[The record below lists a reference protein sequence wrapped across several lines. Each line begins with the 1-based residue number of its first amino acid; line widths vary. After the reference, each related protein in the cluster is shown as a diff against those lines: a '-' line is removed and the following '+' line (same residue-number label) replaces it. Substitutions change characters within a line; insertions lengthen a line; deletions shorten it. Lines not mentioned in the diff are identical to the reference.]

1 MLTQLNAL
9 LWGKGMTLALIVSAL
24 FFTRL
29 VPFGQLGKGFR
40 KVLGDHAGR
49 DAFFTALAGT
59 LGIGGMAGVAAAI
72 ALGGAGAVFWMG
84 VSALAGMVLK
94 YVEVT
99 LSCKTQVKT
108 AQGWRGG
115 AMVLLEKTHHPLLA
129 LCFCVC
135 CMMAAFGTG
144 ALVPAFSVGEALRM
158 ALDIP
163 PWLSAALFTLAAAL
177 VLCGKSKAVL
187 RANRILIPLAALS
200 YIALCLWIIFTHV
213 HALGTVCA
221 QIMREAFDLSAA
233 FGGGSGFALGRA
245 VRYGV
250 SRGIFSHEAG
260 MGSAPLAYASQPVD
274 DPDVQGCMGIA
285 EVFVDT
291 FVICMLTAFVV
302 LILGGEQ
309 GSSGMMLMMSVFTRA
324 LGRAGAPVAAAF
336 IVLFAFPCVLGWYY
350 YASQCLTY
358 LSDSVRFAHGYR
370 LVFLGMLALGAS
382 MGPQVWELSDA
393 GNGCMTALNLLAL
406 FLARRFADP

>member
-1 MLTQLNAL
+1 
-9 LWGKGMTLALIVSAL
+9 
-24 FFTRL
+24 
-29 VPFGQLGKGFR
+29 
-40 KVLGDHAGR
+40 
-49 DAFFTALAGT
+49 
-59 LGIGGMAGVAAAI
+59 
-72 ALGGAGAVFWMG
+72 
-84 VSALAGMVLK
+84 
-94 YVEVT
+94 
-99 LSCKTQVKT
+99 
-108 AQGWRGG
+108 
-115 AMVLLEKTHHPLLA
+115 
-129 LCFCVC
+129 
-135 CMMAAFGTG
+135 
-144 ALVPAFSVGEALRM
+144 
-158 ALDIP
+158 
-163 PWLSAALFTLAAAL
+163 
-177 VLCGKSKAVL
+177 
-187 RANRILIPLAALS
+187 
-200 YIALCLWIIFTHV
+200 
-213 HALGTVCA
+213 
-221 QIMREAFDLSAA
+221 
-233 FGGGSGFALGRA
+233 
-245 VRYGV
+245 
-250 SRGIFSHEAG
+250 